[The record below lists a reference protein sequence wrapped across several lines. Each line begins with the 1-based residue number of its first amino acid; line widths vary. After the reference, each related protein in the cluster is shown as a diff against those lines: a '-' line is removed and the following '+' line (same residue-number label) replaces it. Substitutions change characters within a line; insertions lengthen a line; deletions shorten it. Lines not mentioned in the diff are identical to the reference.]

1 MDYYCSEVVH
11 GIRVTGACTS
21 NFVVQI
27 EGTPQSDI
35 ELPVNSPVQLWK
47 LKHRDYIVNYGKSK
61 DDYEYCMSEYLRI
74 NGVYWGITALCLLD
88 QLDQLNKTEVI
99 DFVKSC
105 QHPSSGFG
113 ASPNHDP
120 HILSTLSAIQILTI
134 YDAVDEIDVDGAVNF
149 IHCQQQNDGSFS
161 GDKWG
166 EIDNRFSFCALACLS
181 LLGRLDAINVDS
193 AIDFILKCMN
203 FDGAFGCKPGSESHS
218 AQVYCCVGS
227 LAITGRLHH
236 LNIDALGWWLS
247 ERQLPSGGLNGRPE
261 KLPDVCY
268 SWWVLSSL
276 AIIGKLHWINKV
288 KAILSRDNIF
298 RHCPENLLL
307 NHILLTKIN
316 DILQL
321 LFFFLIVKEKLINFI
336 LACQDKET
344 GGIADKPGDLVDPF
358 HTLFGIAGLSLLG
371 DTTLKQVNPVYC
383 MPEEVIQKLRLK
395 VQMLN

>member
-1 MDYYCSEVVH
+1 M
-11 GIRVTGACTS
+11 
-21 NFVVQI
+21 
-27 EGTPQSDI
+27 GTPQSDI

-276 AIIGKLHWINKV
+276 AIIGKLHWINK
-288 KAILSRDNIF
+288 
-298 RHCPENLLL
+298 
-307 NHILLTKIN
+307 
-316 DILQL
+316 
-321 LFFFLIVKEKLINFI
+321 EKLINFI
-336 LACQDKET
+336 LACQDEET